1 MSTKNSSRF
10 TPVIIAISVVIGIL
24 IGTFYAKHFAGNRL
38 GIING
43 SSNKLNALLRI
54 VDDQYVDTV
63 NMTDLVEKAMPQ
75 ILAELDPHSTYI
87 PAHPVYDTERYNTR
101 QCRHSGRSFR
111 ESRTNG
117 R

>member
-75 ILAELDPHSTYI
+75 ILAELDPHSTE
-87 PAHPVYDTERYNTR
+87 PRRSKFGVGR
-101 QCRHSGRSFR
+101 QF
-111 ESRTNG
+111 
-117 R
+117 